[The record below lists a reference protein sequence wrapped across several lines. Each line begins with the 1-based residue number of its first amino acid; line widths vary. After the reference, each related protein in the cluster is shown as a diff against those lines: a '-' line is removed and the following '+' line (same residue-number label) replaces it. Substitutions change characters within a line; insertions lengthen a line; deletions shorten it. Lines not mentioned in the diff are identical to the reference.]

1 MEPTDDG
8 EERRGEEK
16 LIARRTHARSREVL
30 PLLRTWHDAL
40 SLLRRVVRARGAASG
55 DAEDLAQE
63 AALRVVAIRVRT
75 AGTFDHGD
83 FPTIPHLVAVARRV
97 IWEARRSARTGQSN
111 EQWVDES
118 DQGVDT
124 RRPSRT
130 PDLDDPVA
138 LLLERWPG
146 LALSGEDESLVRL
159 LAAGYRVGEAAI
171 ELSWPESAVWSRL
184 RRIRRKLND
193 LGCGMSF

>member
-83 FPTIPHLVAVARRV
+83 LPTIPHLVAVARRV